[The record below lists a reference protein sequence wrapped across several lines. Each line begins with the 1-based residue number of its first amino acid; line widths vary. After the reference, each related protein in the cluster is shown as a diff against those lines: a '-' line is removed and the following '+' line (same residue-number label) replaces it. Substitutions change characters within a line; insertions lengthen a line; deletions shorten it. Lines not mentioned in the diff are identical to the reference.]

1 MNLRMSRR
9 FTPKTAVVLA
19 LAVVCATASAQKPK
33 PQKFSAKQIRAGA
46 ALFAQNCAPCHGAH
60 MADPE
65 GAFDLRFFP
74 HDQHDRFVDSVTHG
88 KNSMPPWGG
97 ALKQEEIE
105 ALWAYV
111 VAGEKPENKG
121 AGAK

>member
-1 MNLRMSRR
+1 MSHP

-19 LAVVCATASAQKPK
+19 LVVTCATAWAQRAK

-46 ALFAQNCAPCHGAH
+46 TLFAQNCAPCHGAH

-74 HDQHDRFVDSVTHG
+74 HDQHDRFVDSVVHG

-97 ALKQEEIE
+97 ALKTEQIE

-111 VAGEKPENKG
+111 VAGEKPTSKDS
-121 AGAK
+121 GAK

>member
-1 MNLRMSRR
+1 MKLWI
-9 FTPKTAVVLA
+9 TGKTAVA
-19 LAVVCATASAQKPK
+19 LAVALVCATASAQKP
-33 PQKFSAKQIRAGA
+33 PRQKFSAKQIRAGA

-65 GAFDLRFFP
+65 GAFDLRTFP
-74 HDQHDRFVDSVTHG
+74 HDQHERFVDSVTHG

-97 ALKQEEIE
+97 ALKPEEIE

-111 VAGEKPENKG
+111 VAGEKPKNKANG
-121 AGAK
+121 TK